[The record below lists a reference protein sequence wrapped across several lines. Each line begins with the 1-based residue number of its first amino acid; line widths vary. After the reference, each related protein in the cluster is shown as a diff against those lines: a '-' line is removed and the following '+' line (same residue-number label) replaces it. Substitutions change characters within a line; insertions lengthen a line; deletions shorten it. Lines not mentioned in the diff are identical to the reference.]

1 MDNKKLL
8 IEHAE
13 GAEFIPL
20 ADIIYCQAKDNWTII
35 ALKEHSFC
43 QVCQTLKSI
52 EERINSDHFTRV
64 HRSYLVNLQQI
75 DKIQGCYEEL
85 KMTES
90 HTVPVSRRR
99 KKELKQAL
107 KTTMKLM

>member
-1 MDNKKLL
+1 MANKKIL
-8 IEHAE
+8 IEHTK
-13 GAEFIPL
+13 GAEFISV
-20 ADIIYCQAKDNWTII
+20 ADILYCRANDNWTIV
-35 ALKEHSFC
+35 ALKGQSFQ

>member
-8 IEHAE
+8 IELPK

-20 ADIIYCQAKDNWTII
+20 ADIIYCRANNNWTII
-35 ALKEHSFC
+35 ALKGHSFC
-43 QVCQTLKSI
+43 QVCQTLKTI
-52 EERINSDHFTRV
+52 EERINSDNFMRV

-90 HTVPVSRRR
+90 HTVSVSRRR

-107 KTTMKLM
+107 KTTMKLI